1 MSSSSNLDKFY
12 KNVLSMW
19 VAKFHSKK
27 CLHILENINMSLVEC
42 LFLNL
47 LELPCW
53 HTLKIHTFFMSQM
66 KWSSRIKFKF
76 LKKYTIIWSEVFLSM
91 SNVKNVVSLSTKKIK
106 WILINAAT
114 LSIEFAQFLLIK
126 LSVKLPMKH
135 LSWEILQWYKVV
147 AQNQRNRNAQN
158 VNTKEPIV
166 TIMFLK
172 KFCQIF
178 IKNMNRIS
186 W

>member
-12 KNVLSMW
+12 KNALSMW
-19 VAKFHSKK
+19 VPKFHSKK

-53 HTLKIHTFFMSQM
+53 PILKIHTFFMSQM
-66 KWSSRIKFKF
+66 KWSSRIKFKL

-106 WILINAAT
+106 WILINADT
-114 LSIEFAQFLLIK
+114 LSIEFVQSLQIK

-135 LSWEILQWYKVV
+135 LSWEHPLWYKVV
-147 AQNQRNRNAQN
+147 AHNKRNRNAKN
-158 VNTKEPIV
+158 VNTKEPIA

-172 KFCQIF
+172 KSCPIF
-178 IKNMNRIS
+178 IKNMNKIS